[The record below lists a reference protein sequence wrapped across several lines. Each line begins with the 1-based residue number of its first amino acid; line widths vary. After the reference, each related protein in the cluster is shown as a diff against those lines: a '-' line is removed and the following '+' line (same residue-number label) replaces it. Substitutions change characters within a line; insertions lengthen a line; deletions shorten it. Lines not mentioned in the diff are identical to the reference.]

1 MSPMTVK
8 DLEIVQSI
16 FQTAE
21 QDYRLELDEGKI
33 TVMSPS
39 DLISSEVGV
48 LLSMF
53 LANWV
58 YSRKLGRV
66 FDASGGFIMPNADLK
81 APDLSFVLAARLPR
95 NMRSFG
101 ELVPDLVVEIK
112 SQSDRPKT
120 LEKKIKKMLSMGAQV
135 GLLVNPDTQ
144 TVTIYQA
151 TGEVIEIRNGEILT
165 LPKLLP
171 GWELAIAEIWPPIFE
186 ED

>member
-1 MSPMTVK
+1 MTVK

-81 APDLSFVLAARLPR
+81 APDLSFVLAA
-95 NMRSFG
+95 
-101 ELVPDLVVEIK
+101 
-112 SQSDRPKT
+112 
-120 LEKKIKKMLSMGAQV
+120 
-135 GLLVNPDTQ
+135 
-144 TVTIYQA
+144 
-151 TGEVIEIRNGEILT
+151 
-165 LPKLLP
+165 
-171 GWELAIAEIWPPIFE
+171 
-186 ED
+186 